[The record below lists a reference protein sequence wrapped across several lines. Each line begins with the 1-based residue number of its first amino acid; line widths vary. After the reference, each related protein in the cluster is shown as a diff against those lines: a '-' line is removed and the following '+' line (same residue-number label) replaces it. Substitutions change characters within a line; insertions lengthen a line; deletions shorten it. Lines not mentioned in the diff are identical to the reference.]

1 MTAPTDTTS
10 TIPTGIGNAKL
21 AEEGVDFII
30 RNLSTMYTDPLYA
43 VLREWIANA
52 VDSVTTA
59 HARGEID
66 SIRDTIH
73 ITLPDHMN
81 PTLTVTDYGLGMDR
95 EHVFNYA
102 LNYGRSS
109 KRDDDITAGKF
120 GLGLKSG
127 LAVAN
132 QFTITSVRDGK
143 QTMGFLSLGD
153 ADGGVENFC
162 SEAQDVDLPNQTTM
176 SVAVGDNASTA
187 SIDIKIARVLGG
199 YDPAMFV
206 VTSPS
211 NMHSLS
217 DDELRSISRIS
228 EDRVNFGDTVYSA
241 PDVTSN
247 EGGWAVTAIV
257 GGVSYPITEGLVTH
271 EEQINDAIA
280 EKLVAHDC
288 KQELR
293 FKGIVEHSVICPVDG
308 VDIPDNRDTL
318 IFSAK
323 TIDTVADAYVAAI
336 LDAKIHATEYFDNV
350 TVAQAKYDDRNT
362 FNEDMSFIMLHTFA
376 PQWYRNAE
384 IITRTDTVLRDRY
397 HDDLVI
403 EHNNHGAD
411 IDTIRNLWISTN
423 AQDIV
428 VDQLNNYALM
438 TNNTQPVPGFDIN
451 YIALH
456 TRMHPDSIITPGKTM
471 FITLDVSDRKTTVT
485 RNYPNGQEYTKDV
498 YIDDKG
504 KEHATA
510 TECITALF
518 KQYRVRINTWR
529 RNNQFPTAFIGPT
542 PEVYIWNKDDFSSV
556 MGFDEFIEQCT
567 AAHRE
572 HLKAQREAKKARED
586 NAPADQRA
594 VARCGSLYYRDD
606 QHEAYHY
613 NKQIRDN
620 ITVEQLERF
629 AENHNIA
636 VHNLPIVTVTNG
648 DWHKLSDMISEI
660 SFNAPA
666 VEPVVAFLRT
676 TKTNIRKLEE
686 AGFTTIFDKDEFK
699 RRCREQDAA
708 LRDEYFASLD
718 DADRTDVA
726 TFIWIDM
733 YCPLLEHIISDEPLE
748 YSYFR
753 SERTYEDVPAVVEQ
767 QFQDRNIDITD
778 NAGYQFMLDLIDSA
792 RRGYALL
799 AEHVPND
806 RHAYVDLDQNDT
818 TTWQFAGNVPNISTH
833 AEQPAAPDAPIE
845 HAICGM
851 LQARCGGGTSSAPY
865 VGLFDR
871 EEYAHAREQA
881 IHKDPSEYTALERVL
896 FTEGRTQLYDLL
908 VRIFQLDW

>member
-1 MTAPTDTTS
+1 MTASTD
-10 TIPTGIGNAKL
+10 TIPTGIGNAIL

-59 HARGEID
+59 HSRGEID

-162 SEAQDVDLPNQTTM
+162 SEAQDVDLDNQTTM
-176 SVAVGDNASTA
+176 SVAVSDNVSTA
-187 SIDIKIARVLGG
+187 SIDVKIARVLGG

-211 NMHSLS
+211 DMHSLS
-217 DDELRSISRIS
+217 DDELHSISRIS
-228 EDRVNFGDTVYSA
+228 EDRVNFGNTVYSA
-241 PDVTSN
+241 PEVTSN

-288 KQELR
+288 AQELH
-293 FKGIVEHSVICPVDG
+293 FKGIVEHSIICPVDG

-336 LDAKIHATEYFDNV
+336 LDAQGKAAEYFDNV
-350 TVAQAKYDDRNT
+350 TVAQAKHDSHNMFHADT
-362 FNEDMSFIMLHTFA
+362 AFIVLHTFA
-376 PQWYRNAE
+376 PQWYRHAE
-384 IITRTDTVLRDRY
+384 IIARTDAVLRERYGDR
-397 HDDLVI
+397 LVV
-403 EHNNHGAD
+403 ENDNHGANV
-411 IDTIRNLWISTN
+411 DTARNLWISTN

-438 TNNTQPVPGFDIN
+438 SNNNAQPVPGFDIN

-485 RNYPNGQEYTKDV
+485 RNYPDGQEYTKDV

-504 KEHATA
+504 KEYATA

-542 PEVYIWNKDDFSSV
+542 PKIYIWNEDDFSSV
-556 MGFDEFIEQCT
+556 ISFDEFIEQCT
-567 AAHRE
+567 ATHRE
-572 HLKAQREAKKARED
+572 HLKAQREAKKSREG
-586 NAPADQRA
+586 NAPVDQRA
-594 VARCGSLYYRDD
+594 VAKCGSLYYRDD

-620 ITVEQLERF
+620 ITVEQLEQF
-629 AENHNIA
+629 VETHNIA
-636 VHNLPIVTVTNG
+636 AHNLPIVTVTNG
-648 DWHKLSDMISEI
+648 DWQKLSDMISDI

-686 AGFTTIFDKDEFK
+686 AGFTNTFDKDEFM
-699 RRCREQDAA
+699 RHCRQQDAA

-718 DADRTDVA
+718 DADRTDIA
-726 TFIWIDM
+726 TFIWTYM
-733 YCPLLEHIISDEPLE
+733 HCPLLEHVISEEPLE

-753 SERTYEDVPAVVEQ
+753 SEREHEDVPAVIKQ
-767 QFQDRNIDITD
+767 QFADRDVDITD
-778 NAGYQFMLDLIDSA
+778 NAGYVFIQDIIASA

-799 AEHVPND
+799 AEHVPHGY
-806 RHAYVDLDQNDT
+806 HAYVDLEQNDT
-818 TTWQFAGNVPNISTH
+818 TTWQFAGHVLDISIH
-833 AEQPAAPDAPIE
+833 AAQPATPDAPIE

-851 LQARCGGGTSSAPY
+851 LQARRGGGTSSAPY

-871 EEYAHAREQA
+871 EEYAHAREEA
-881 IHKDPSEYTALERVL
+881 MEKDHSEYTALERVL